1 MLMKNY
7 IVLADLKS
15 PEVIF
20 LNNGVFMISGSSRPE
35 NTVNFFRPLE
45 AWINEF
51 KNTDPKQI
59 NFTVDLDYI
68 NSSSVKFLIT
78 IMKQMK
84 VIANNQIP
92 FVINWV
98 YEHDDLDTLDLGKEL
113 EKSLGSPFTFQSKT

>member
-1 MLMKNY
+1 MSMLMKNY

-51 KNTDPKQI
+51 KNTYPKQI

-92 FVINWV
+92 FTINWV
-98 YEHDDLDTLDLGKEL
+98 YEADD
-113 EKSLGSPFTFQSKT
+113 